1 MTAASLAQH
10 ELTAATRRH
19 GCIAIVPAG
28 GSGSRFGAA
37 TPKQYIEIAGIAVLE
52 HTLRALR
59 QCEAIEHIFVAVPAG
74 EHRADAIATRV
85 GNATVLR
92 CAGAQRADTV
102 RNALATVAKSVRRD
116 AWVLVHDAARPC
128 VSKTDLDRLIERL
141 RDHAVGGLLATPVAD
156 TLKRA
161 DGQGGVAETVSRER
175 MWRAQTPQMF
185 RYETLIHALDASP
198 DVTDEAQAIEALGM
212 VPLLVPG
219 SARNIKITQAED
231 ADLAVFYLRTRE
243 SCDPLQNQ
251 D

>member
-1 MTAASLAQH
+1 MTADAGPQ
-10 ELTAATRRH
+10 RY

-37 TPKQYIEIAGIAVLE
+37 TPKQYIEIAGAPVLE

-59 QCEAIEHIFVAVPAG
+59 QCVAIEHIFVAVPVD
-74 EHRADAIATRV
+74 EDRADAIATRV
-85 GNATVLR
+85 GNTTVLR

-102 RNALATVAKSVRRD
+102 RNALTAVAKWVRRD

-128 VSKTDLDRLIERL
+128 VGKGDLDRLVETL
-141 RDHAVGGLLATPVAD
+141 GDHAVGGLLATPVSD

-161 DGQGGVAETVSRER
+161 DEAGAVVETVSRER

-185 RYETLIHALDASP
+185 RYETLVHALAASP

-212 VPLLVPG
+212 APLLVPG
-219 SARNIKITQAED
+219 SARNIKITHADDAE
-231 ADLAVFYLRTRE
+231 LAAFYLRDQTSR
-243 SCDPLQNQ
+243 
-251 D
+251 